1 MKKALLIQYLIWHFY
16 DVPIEIIEGWKN
28 YLVFAFN
35 YFSIDVLLKT
45 FFSHWHKYSLKY
57 GKTISPS
64 WYFEVFVFN
73 MTSRIIGM
81 VLRTILIACGIVF
94 EMIVFF
100 SGALFLTFWIFIPLI
115 LFFSFLYALRIMG
128 LI

>member
-1 MKKALLIQYLIWHFY
+1 MKKALLIQYLVWYFY
-16 DVPIEIIEGWKN
+16 DVPMEVIVGWKN
-28 YLVFAFN
+28 YLIFTFN
-35 YFSIDVLLKT
+35 YFSVDILIQT

-73 MTSRIIGM
+73 MMSRIIGII
-81 VLRTILIACGIVF
+81 LRIFLIMIGIISGLF
-94 EMIVFF
+94 VFF
-100 SGALFLTFWIFIPLI
+100 FGIAFLVFWLLLPFV
-115 LFFSFLYALRIMG
+115 LFFSFLYGLRIMA

>member
-16 DVPIEIIEGWKN
+16 DVPMEIINGWKN
-28 YLVFAFN
+28 FLIFTFN
-35 YFSIDVLLKT
+35 YFSIDILIST

-73 MTSRIIGM
+73 MMSRIIGM
-81 VLRTILIACGIVF
+81 MLRVFLIMFGIIF
-94 EMIVFF
+94 ELFVFF
-100 SGALFLTFWIFIPLI
+100 FGIAFLSFWLLLPLI
-115 LFFSFLYALRIMG
+115 VFFSFLYGLRIMA

>member
-1 MKKALLIQYLIWHFY
+1 MKKALLIQYLVWHYY
-16 DVPIEIIEGWKN
+16 DVPMEIIAGWKN
-28 YLVFAFN
+28 YLIFTFN
-35 YFSIDVLLKT
+35 YFSIDILIQT

-73 MTSRIIGM
+73 MMSRIIGM
-81 VLRTILIACGIVF
+81 MLRIFLIMFGIISELF
-94 EMIVFF
+94 VFF
-100 SGALFLTFWIFIPLI
+100 FGIAFLAFWLLLPLV
-115 LFFSFLYALRIMG
+115 LFFSFLYGLRIMA

>member
-16 DVPIEIIEGWKN
+16 DVPMETITGWKN
-28 YLVFAFN
+28 FLIFTFN
-35 YFSIDVLLKT
+35 YFSIDILIFT

-73 MTSRIIGM
+73 MMSRIIGM
-81 VLRTILIACGIVF
+81 MLRIFLIMFGIISELF
-94 EMIVFF
+94 VFF
-100 SGALFLTFWIFIPLI
+100 FGIEFLAFWLLLPLI
-115 LFFSFLYALRIMG
+115 LFFSFLYGLRTMALI
-128 LI
+128 